1 MNKNLLRIFMCDL
14 THNTIVL
21 VSDTIP
27 INIGFIGAY
36 TQKCHGDAVD
46 ISFFKFPETVID
58 AIKTSPPD
66 VIALS
71 NYSWNSNLSEH
82 IAGIAKQHNPNV
94 ITVQGGTNFPH
105 ESELQLD
112 FLMSRPNTDIFVELE
127 AEVAFTILIGRILS
141 CRDSAAELLASEIS
155 GCVFIRPE
163 SRLSSDPVLI
173 KGELPTR
180 LKQLD
185 DIPSPYL
192 NGMMDVFF
200 NGKLTPFIETNRGC
214 PFKCSFCHT
223 GNDYFTKI
231 NMFSIDRIVE
241 EIRYIA
247 PRASSLGIANLHLA
261 DTNFGMYPRD
271 RQICETLYEAH
282 TKYGWPRQIMATTGK
297 NNKERVIDITKIM
310 GNIFSV
316 NMSVQSMDQQ
326 VLANI
331 KRDNIKLDDYMAVNQ
346 HLNEVGR
353 STKGELIV
361 GLPGETKESFVR
373 GVQNVIDAGVS
384 SVTIYS
390 LMMLHGTPFKTPAYR
405 TEFGMEGKFR
415 LVPLNFGE
423 YDGTRI
429 FDIEETCIKTKDM
442 SFDDYLW
449 LRGLSLVVEVIN
461 NSRPF
466 AGLFKYAQ
474 YWGIKPS
481 QLIKEVYYSLDRASD
496 AVHTVVQ
503 GFMHETSGELWDS
516 EDALVAHYRQ
526 DQNYAKLFSGEVG
539 GNLIYKYKAMS
550 LSSGAEGWI
559 EHVGMVVKNIIM
571 KMDQKEKSLGEIAK
585 EIEVLMAYEK
595 HRLAGVLNAQADLS
609 AIEMTSDYHVAA
621 WIKSKRNVPLS
632 DFALKSPITYVF
644 EYTDAQIA
652 DRKDYFKR
660 YGTHLNALSKI
671 VTRVSNVESL
681 FRKVRILGIKDSG
694 DPVEMEDAFV
704 RYALA
709 N

>member
-1 MNKNLLRIFMCDL
+1 MPTKPLQIFMCDL

-27 INIGFIGAY
+27 INIGFISAY
-36 TQKCHGDAVD
+36 TQKCYGDTVD
-46 ISFFKFPETVID
+46 LSFFKFPETVID
-58 AIKTSPPD
+58 AIKSSPPD

-82 IAGIAKQHNPNV
+82 IAGIAKQYNPDV
-94 ITVQGGTNFPH
+94 VTVQGGTNFPH

-112 FLMSRPNTDIFVELE
+112 FLMTRPNTDIFVELE
-127 AEVAFTILIGRILS
+127 AEVAFAELVGRVLS
-141 CRDSAAELLASEIS
+141 CRDGAASLFDSAIP
-155 GCVFIRPE
+155 GCVFIEPG
-163 SRLSSDPVLI
+163 SRISRDPIFV
-173 KGELPTR
+173 KGELPAR

-200 NGKLTPFIETNRGC
+200 DGRLTPFIETNRGC

-223 GNDYFTKI
+223 GNEYFTKI
-231 NMFSIDRIVE
+231 NMFSIDRIIE

-247 PRASSLGIANLHLA
+247 PKAASLGIANLHLA

-316 NMSVQSMDQQ
+316 NMSVQSMDEQ
-326 VLANI
+326 VLSNI
-331 KRDNIKLDDYMAVNQ
+331 NRDNIKLDDYMAVNQ
-346 HLNEVGR
+346 HLNEAGR

-384 SVTIYS
+384 SVTVYS
-390 LMMLHGTPFKTPAYR
+390 LMMLHGTPFKTPEYR
-405 TEFGMEGKFR
+405 KEYGMEGKFR

-429 FDIEETCIKTKDM
+429 FDIEETGIKTKDM
-442 SFDDYLW
+442 SFEDYLW

-474 YWGIKPS
+474 FWGIKPS
-481 QLIKEVYYSLDRASD
+481 QLIKEVYYSLDTASKT
-496 AVHTVVQ
+496 VHEVVQ
-503 GFMHETSGELWDS
+503 GFMGETSGELWDS
-516 EDALVAHYRQ
+516 EEELVAYYRQ
-526 DQNYAKLFSGEVG
+526 DENYSKLFSGEVG

-550 LSSGAEGWI
+550 LSSGAEGWV
-559 EHVGMVVKNIIM
+559 EHVGMVVRKIVLELIQ
-571 KMDQKEKSLGEIAK
+571 DEKSLGNVEK
-585 EIEVLMAYEK
+585 EIELLIAYEK
-595 HRLAGVLNAQADLS
+595 NRLAGVLDAQAELS
-609 AIEMTSDYHVAA
+609 PLEMTSDYHVAA
-621 WIKSKRNVPLS
+621 WIKSKNNLPLS

-644 EYTDAQIA
+644 EYTDAQVA

-660 YGTHLNALSKI
+660 YGTHINALSKI

-681 FRKVRILGIKDSG
+681 FREVSIPGIKDSG
-694 DPVEMEDAFV
+694 DPAEMEDAFV

>member
-1 MNKNLLRIFMCDL
+1 MGQESLKVFMCDL

-27 INIGFIGAY
+27 INIGFIGSYAK
-36 TQKCHGDAVD
+36 KCYGKDID
-46 ISFFKFPETVID
+46 ISFFKFPDQVID
-58 AIKTSPPD
+58 AIKDSPPD

-82 IAGIAKQHNPNV
+82 IAGIAKQYNPNV

-105 ESELQLD
+105 EAELQLD
-112 FLMSRPNTDIFVELE
+112 FLLTRPNTDIFVELE
-127 AEVAFTILIGRILS
+127 AEVSFSKLIGRILS
-141 CRDSAAELLASEIS
+141 CGEDLTALFGVAIP
-155 GCVFIRPE
+155 GCVFIKPE
-163 SRLSSDPVLI
+163 SRASGDPIFV
-173 KGELPTR
+173 KGELPAR

-200 NGKLTPFIETNRGC
+200 DGKLTPFIETNRGC

-223 GNDYFTKI
+223 GNEYFTKI
-231 NMFSIDRIVE
+231 NMFSIDRIMD

-247 PRASSLGIANLHLA
+247 PKASSLGIANLHLA

-271 RQICETLYEAH
+271 RKICETLYEAH
-282 TKYGWPRQIMATTGK
+282 KKYGWPRQIMATTGK

-316 NMSVQSMDQQ
+316 NMSVQSMDEQ
-326 VLANI
+326 VLSNI
-331 KRDNIKLDDYMAVNQ
+331 NRDNIKLDDYMAVNQ

-384 SVTIYS
+384 SVTVYS

-405 TEFGMEGKFR
+405 TEFGMEGKYR

-423 YDGTRI
+423 YGGTRI

-466 AGLFKYAQ
+466 AGLFKYARF
-474 YWGIKPS
+474 WGITPS
-481 QLIKEVYYSLDRASD
+481 QLIKEVYYSLDQASE
-496 AVHTVVQ
+496 AVHKVVQ
-503 GFMHETSGELWDS
+503 GFMGETSGELWDS
-516 EDALVAHYRQ
+516 EDALVAHYRK
-526 DQNYAKLFSGEVG
+526 DENYAKLFSGEVG

-550 LSSGAEGWI
+550 LSTGAEGWI
-559 EHVGMVVKNIIM
+559 EHVGMVVMNIIKEM
-571 KMDQKEKSLGEIAK
+571 NQKEKELSEVKK
-585 EIEVLMAYEK
+585 EIELLMAYEK
-595 HRLAGVLNAQADLS
+595 HRLAGVLDAGANLS
-609 AIEMTSDYHVAA
+609 PIEMTSDHHISA
-621 WIKSKRNVPLS
+621 WIKSKSHLPLS

-660 YGTHLNALSKI
+660 YGTHINALSKI

-681 FRKVRILGIKDSG
+681 FRKVSIPGIQNSE
-694 DPVEMEDAFV
+694 DPAEMEDAFV